1 MVIYNVLMTITVT
14 AFKAKCLEL
23 LRQSEG
29 RAEPIEITRH
39 GKVIARVV
47 PAGVERGTAFRRP
60 APTAQDRLPEQCA
73 GRGASCRTRHDYGL
87 ETGHGGQTRPLAR
100 RGFRSQRPHKSDYS
114 AGR

>member
-1 MVIYNVLMTITVT
+1 MVIYNVRMTITVT

-47 PAGVERGTAFRRP
+47 PAGVERAARARP
-60 APTAQDRLPEQCA
+60 WERLRGSGVLKA
-73 GRGASCRTRHDYGL
+73 GAEDSVL
-87 ETGHGGQTRPLAR
+87 
-100 RGFRSQRPHKSDYS
+100 SDVDFD
-114 AGR
+114 ALR